1 MAAGSV
7 VFARVTDQPLS
18 LDEHYE
24 AVSDPSFG
32 AVVNFVGRIRDHDPG
47 AAAEVESLEYS
58 SHPDADRIIGEIA
71 DRAATPE
78 TRLAVSHRIG
88 HVPVGGLALVA
99 CVAAA
104 HRAEA
109 YSVSRELVEAIKAE
123 LPIWK
128 RQIDVDG
135 AGNWVG
141 LR

>member
-1 MAAGSV
+1 MAPVA
-7 VFARVTDQPLS
+7 FARIAEAPLS
-18 LDEHYE
+18 LDEHQE
-24 AVSDPSFG
+24 AVLDPRFG
-32 AVVNFVGRIRDHDPG
+32 AVVTFVGRIRDHDPG
-47 AAAEVESLEYS
+47 AAGPVEAIEYS
-58 SHPDADRIIGEIA
+58 CHPDAGRTIAEIA

-109 YSVSRELVEAIKAE
+109 YAVSRELVEAIKAD

-128 RQIDVDG
+128 RQLEADG
-135 AGNWVG
+135 AASWVG